1 MSTAKYQEDHSSQIP
16 ALLLLANLG
25 WEYLRPEQAERL
37 RLGNQKKVLLT
48 PILRNWLQNHNQIDF
63 HGATYAF
70 SESNI
75 DQAIEE
81 LQRIDFVDGV
91 FTANQQ
97 AYDRLTLGTSMEQRI
112 DGDRK
117 SFNLRY
123 IDWQEPGNNVYHFTA
138 EFPVLREGRTDT
150 YRPDIVLFVNGI
162 PMAVIENKRP
172 DLKTKKGTPV
182 DQAISQ
188 HARNQDVDEGIPRL
202 FLYSQLLLAMDGK
215 TGKYGTAGTPSQFWS
230 VWKEKYTDIRQ
241 ENQDL
246 DLLRQH
252 KNRREEKAWDA
263 IFSGEFAYARP
274 HFEALYQNEISLTD
288 QDQLIYYLLRPERL
302 IELTYRFIVFDAAVK
317 KVARYQQYFAV
328 QRAME
333 RIRDREQGKPADRS
347 GGRKGGVIWHTQG
360 SGKSLTMVMLAKAL
374 SLEKSIPNPKVII
387 VTDRIDLDQQITKT
401 FKNCGKETYQAKS
414 GRDLLR
420 LLQEGK
426 AEVITSILD
435 KFYKP
440 QEAGYVE
447 TSADVFVLVD
457 ESHRSQYGEAN
468 VRMRQVL
475 PNACFI
481 GFTGTPLMKKEKNT
495 AHKYGGYIDKYTID
509 QAVEDGAV
517 VPLLYE
523 GREIPLVVNKG
534 PIDRYFELISKDLN
548 EKQKADLKNRF
559 AQARE
564 LNQANQRLFMIANDV
579 TEHFVKNW
587 QNTGFKA
594 QLTAP
599 SKQAAVKL
607 HHFFQETGKVRTA
620 VIISPPDSR
629 EGTDTPNVTTTD
641 EVQQFWNDMMKQ
653 HGGASK
659 YQKQLIEQFK
669 HSEHPEIIIVVDKL
683 LTGFDAPKNTV
694 LYMARKLREHN
705 LLQAIARVNRIA
717 KGKDYGFIID
727 YHGILGELD
736 EALTSYSSLSEFEET
751 DLAGN
756 VHSSMSEAE
765 KVSQVHSEL
774 WALFNTVDNQLDHEA
789 MEQHL
794 ADDDRREEF
803 YELQSRFARL
813 LKMALSNLRWVDRTP
828 NEKQDTYRKD
838 LKYFTQL
845 RNSVKRRYSDT
856 IDYGAYANQI
866 QRLIDQHVS
875 AEEAEIRIELV
886 DINNKEA
893 FAEEVEK
900 AIGERAKADLIASRT
915 AKHISENMEKD
926 PAFYKKLSEMLQEV
940 IDELHQNWEHLS
952 AAAKRAYVEKLDDLK
967 DQALNRR
974 EPSLPADLIDEPLVK
989 ALFHDL
995 SDKAGIPFDG
1005 AILDHPSASV
1015 LTQLS
1020 NAIFQAI
1027 MQNKKVDWKKRYDIQ
1042 SEMKRSIDDVL
1053 YDYRKQYNMPDL
1065 DEAAVINQAIE
1076 LAKKNLN

>member
-1 MSTAKYQEDHSSQIP
+1 MPPPRYQEDHSSQIP
-16 ALLLLANLG
+16 AMLLLANLG
-25 WEYLRPEQAERL
+25 WEYLPPAQAERL
-37 RLGNQKKVLLT
+37 RLGSEKKVILT
-48 PILRNWLQNHNQIDF
+48 PILKDWLQNHNQIDF

-75 DQAIEE
+75 EQAIEE

-97 AYDRLTLGTSMEQRI
+97 AYERLTLGTSPEQRI

-117 SFNLRY
+117 SFNLHY
-123 IDWQEPGNNVYHFTA
+123 IDWQEPRNNVYHFTA
-138 EFPVLREGRTDT
+138 EFPVLREGRSDT

-162 PMAVIENKRP
+162 PLVVIENKRP
-172 DLKTKKGTPV
+172 DLKVKKGTPAE
-182 DQAISQ
+182 QAISQ

-202 FLYSQLLLAMDGK
+202 FLYTQLLLALDGK
-215 TGKYGTAGTPSQFWS
+215 TGMYGTAGTPRQFWS
-230 VWKEKYTDIRQ
+230 VWKEKYTNEQRASR
-241 ENQDL
+241 DL
-246 DLLRQH
+246 DLLRKQ
-252 KNRREEKAWDA
+252 KNHCEPTVWDQV
-263 IFSGEFAYARP
+263 FTGDFAYARTY
-274 HFEALYQNEISLTD
+274 FEALYENEISLTD
-288 QDQLIYYLLRPERL
+288 QDKLIYYLLRPERL
-302 IELTYRFIVFDAAVK
+302 IELAYRFVVFDGAVK

-333 RIRDREQGKPADRS
+333 RIRDREQGK
-347 GGRKGGVIWHTQG
+347 RKGGVIWHTQG

-374 SLEKSIPNPKVII
+374 SLEKSIPNPRVII
-387 VTDRIDLDQQITKT
+387 VTDRIDLDDQITKT

-414 GRDLLR
+414 GRHLLR

-426 AEVITSILD
+426 AEVITTILD

-440 QEAGYVE
+440 QEEGYLE
-447 TSADVFVLVD
+447 ESPDVFVLVD

-495 AHKYGGYIDKYTID
+495 ARKYGGYIDKYTID

-534 PIDRYFELISKDLN
+534 PIDRYFTLISKDLN

-564 LNQANQRLFMIANDV
+564 LNQADQRLFMIANDV
-579 TEHFVKNW
+579 SDHFRKNW
-587 QNTGFKA
+587 QGTGFKA

-599 SKQAAVKL
+599 SKQAATKL
-607 HHFFQETGKVRTA
+607 YDYFREIGQISTA

-629 EGTDTPNVTTTD
+629 EGTDTPNVSTTD

-653 HGGASK
+653 YGGAK
-659 YQKQLIEQFK
+659 RYQTELIKQFK
-669 HSEHPEIIIVVDKL
+669 NSEHPELIIVVDKL

-717 KGKDYGFIID
+717 KGKEYGFIID

-736 EALTSYSSLSEFEET
+736 EALTSYSSLSGFEEE
-751 DLAGN
+751 DLAGS
-756 VHSSMSEAE
+756 VQSLTAEVE
-765 KVSQVHSEL
+765 KVAQVHSEL
-774 WALFNTVDNQLDHEA
+774 WSLFNGVTNQLDNEA

-794 ADDDRREEF
+794 EDEDRREEF
-803 YELQSRFARL
+803 YELQSRFARI
-813 LKMALSNLRWVDRTP
+813 LKMALSNLRWVDRTSA
-828 NEKQDTYRKD
+828 EKQETYRND

-856 IDYGAYANQI
+856 IDYGAYAKQI

-875 AEEAEIRIELV
+875 ADEAEVRIELV
-886 DINNKEA
+886 DISNKEA
-893 FAEEVEK
+893 FEEEVEK
-900 AIGERAKADLIASRT
+900 AVGPRAKADMIASRT

-926 PAFYKKLSEMLQEV
+926 PAFYKKLSQMLQEV
-940 IDELHQNWEHLS
+940 VDELHANWEMLS
-952 AAAKRAYVEKLDDLK
+952 EAARHAYVEKINDLK
-967 DQALNRR
+967 ERALSRK
-974 EPSLPADLIDEPLVK
+974 EPSLPANLIDEELVK
-989 ALFHDL
+989 AIYHELLDRVGQ
-995 SDKAGIPFDG
+995 STEGEVFDSP
-1005 AILDHPSASV
+1005 ISETITD
-1015 LTQLS
+1015 LS
-1020 NAIFQAI
+1020 NAIYQAI

-1053 YDYRKQYNMPDL
+1053 YDFRKRYQMPEL
-1065 DEAAVINQAIE
+1065 DEAALIEQAIE
-1076 LAKKNLN
+1076 LAKKNLS

>member
-1 MSTAKYQEDHSSQIP
+1 MGTAKYQEDHSSQIP
-16 ALLLLANLG
+16 AMLLLANLG
-25 WEYLRPEQAERL
+25 WQYLTPAQAERL
-37 RLGNQKKVLLT
+37 RLGSQKKVILT
-48 PILRNWLQNHNQIDF
+48 PILKDWIQKHNRIDF

-75 DQAIEE
+75 EQAIEE
-81 LQRIDFVDGV
+81 LQRIEFVDGV
-91 FTANQQ
+91 RIANEQ
-97 AYDRLTLGTSMEQRI
+97 AYDRLTLGTSLEQRI

-123 IDWQEPGNNVYHFTA
+123 IDWQTPANNVYHFTA
-138 EFPVLREGRTDT
+138 EYPVLREGRTDT

-162 PMAVIENKRP
+162 PLAVIENKRP
-172 DLKTKKGTPV
+172 DLQTKKGTPV

-188 HARNQDVDEGIPRL
+188 QARNQDVAEGIPRL
-202 FLYSQLLLAMDGK
+202 FLYSQLLLAMDGQ
-215 TGKYGTAGTPSQFWS
+215 TGRYATAGTPKQFWA
-230 VWKEKYTDIRQ
+230 VWKEKYDNSRQ
-241 ENQDL
+241 ETADT
-246 DLLRQH
+246 DFLRKQKNH
-252 KNRREEKAWDA
+252 KDAKTWDA
-263 IFSGEFAYARP
+263 IFTGDFTYARIY
-274 HFEALYQNEISLTD
+274 FEVLYQNEVSLTD
-288 QDQLIYYLLRPERL
+288 QDRLLYHLLRPERL
-302 IELTYRFIVFDAAVK
+302 IELAYRYIVFDASVK

-328 QRAME
+328 QRAMT
-333 RIRDREQGKPADRS
+333 RIRDREQGQ
-347 GGRKGGVIWHTQG
+347 RKGGVIWHTQG

-374 SLEKSIPNPKVII
+374 SLEKSIPNPRVII
-387 VTDRIDLDQQITKT
+387 VTDRIDLDQQITRT

-414 GRDLLR
+414 GRHLLR
-420 LLQEGK
+420 LLREGK
-426 AEVITSILD
+426 AEVITTILD

-447 TSADVFVLVD
+447 ESPDVFVLVD

-495 AHKYGGYIDKYTID
+495 AQKYGGYIDKYTID

-534 PIDRYFELISKDLN
+534 PIDRYFELISRDLS

-564 LNQANQRLFMIANDV
+564 LNQADQRLFMIANDV
-579 TEHFVKNW
+579 TDHFVKNW

-599 SKQAAVKL
+599 SKQAAIKL
-607 HHFFQETGKVRTA
+607 HQYFLEIGQITTA

-629 EGTDTPNVTTTD
+629 EGTDTPNVSTTD
-641 EVQQFWNDMMKQ
+641 EVQQFWDDMMKQ
-653 HGGASK
+653 YGGASN
-659 YQKQLIEQFK
+659 YQKQLIQQFK
-669 HSEHPEIIIVVDKL
+669 TSEHPELIIVVDKL
-683 LTGFDAPKNTV
+683 LTGFDAPRNTV

-717 KGKDYGFIID
+717 EGKEYGYIID

-736 EALTSYSSLSEFEET
+736 EALTSYSSLSEFEEK
-751 DLAGN
+751 DLEGS
-756 VHSSMSEAE
+756 VQSLTSEVE

-774 WALFNTVDNQLDHEA
+774 WALFNSVSNQLDHEA

-813 LKMALSNLRWVDRTP
+813 LKMALSNLRWVDRTSQ
-828 NEKQDTYRKD
+828 EKQATYRKD

-856 IDYGAYANQI
+856 IDYGAYAKQI

-875 AEEAEIRIELV
+875 ADEAEVRIELV
-886 DINNKEA
+886 DISNKEA
-893 FAEEVEK
+893 FEEEVEK
-900 AIGERAKADLIASRT
+900 AVGPRAKADMIASRT
-915 AKHISENMEKD
+915 ARHISENMDKD
-926 PAFYKKLSEMLQEV
+926 PAFYKKLSQMLQEIV
-940 IDELHQNWEHLS
+940 DELHLNWAQLS
-952 AAAKRAYVEKLDDLK
+952 EAARRTYVEKLKDLK
-967 DQALNRR
+967 DRALSRK
-974 EPSLPADLIDEPLVK
+974 EPTLPSNLIDEPLVK

-995 SDKAGIPFDG
+995 SERISQSIEGEV
-1005 AILDHPSASV
+1005 LDSPISA
-1015 LTQLS
+1015 TITDLS
-1020 NAIFQAI
+1020 NAIYQAI

-1053 YDYRKQYNMPDL
+1053 YDFRKRYQMPEL
-1065 DEAAVINQAIE
+1065 DEAAVIDHAIE
-1076 LAKKNLN
+1076 LAKQNLS